1 MTSATTSVLSSSK
14 RHDIF
19 DGMKLSMKTTT
30 RLLIFVL
37 GAALVAACSSKVSTT
52 GGSSSGKYS
61 EDLSILRPK
70 VQLPSDTG
78 KQATSTGNTGG
89 NNTVYLEPRHTVNA
103 QLDAVLDSIDRI
115 NLANGTVD
123 GFTIQLYSGKQ
134 QEEALNVK
142 KQIAQAMP
150 EMEADILF
158 SQPNFRVRAGKYIS
172 RMEAQKDYLAVK
184 RLFPNAILIPER
196 IPIK

>member
-1 MTSATTSVLSSSK
+1 MNDMIRAAAFMLAVVLIAS
-14 RHDIF
+14 
-19 DGMKLSMKTTT
+19 
-30 RLLIFVL
+30 
-37 GAALVAACSSKVSTT
+37 CSSKVSTPT
-52 GGSSSGKYS
+52 GSSSSGGYS
-61 EDLSILRPK
+61 EDLSVLRPK
-70 VQLPSDTG
+70 VTLPTDTN
-78 KQATSTGNTGG
+78 KATTTTSAG
-89 NNTVYLEPRHTVNA
+89 NNSTVYLEPRHTVNA

-115 NLANGTVD
+115 NLANGMVD

-150 EMEADILF
+150 ELSADIQF
-158 SQPNFRVRAGKYIS
+158 SQPNFRVRAGKYIN
-172 RMEAQKDYLAVK
+172 RLEAQKDYMAVK

>member
-1 MTSATTSVLSSSK
+1 MELRMNYMIRKYSFILAVVV
-14 RHDIF
+14 
-19 DGMKLSMKTTT
+19 M
-30 RLLIFVL
+30 
-37 GAALVAACSSKVSTT
+37 AACSSKVSTT
-52 GGSSSGKYS
+52 TTSSSSGGYS

-70 VQLPSDTG
+70 TTVPTDTN
-78 KQATSTGNTGG
+78 KLSTTNTTGNNT
-89 NNTVYLEPRHTVNA
+89 NTVYLEPRHTVNA

-115 NLANGTVD
+115 NLANGMVD

-150 EMEADILF
+150 ELSADIQF
-158 SQPNFRVRAGKYIS
+158 SQPNFRVRAGKYIN
-172 RMEAQKDYLAVK
+172 RLEAQKDYMMVK

-196 IPIK
+196 IPIR

>member
-1 MTSATTSVLSSSK
+1 
-14 RHDIF
+14 
-19 DGMKLSMKTTT
+19 MKFLKIEFTMNHTI
-30 RLLIFVL
+30 RLFAFVL
-37 GAALVAACSSKVSTT
+37 ALALMASCSSTVSTSST
-52 GGSSSGKYS
+52 SSSSSGSYS

-70 VQLPSDTG
+70 TTLPSDTNKVAG
-78 KQATSTGNTGG
+78 TLNNATGN
-89 NNTVYLEPRHTVNA
+89 NSAVYLEPRHTVNA

-115 NLANGTVD
+115 NLAHGLVD

-150 EMEADILF
+150 DISADIQF
-158 SQPNFRVRAGKYIS
+158 SQPNFRVRAGKYIN
-172 RMEAQKDYLAVK
+172 RLEAQKDYMMVK

>member
-1 MTSATTSVLSSSK
+1 
-14 RHDIF
+14 
-19 DGMKLSMKTTT
+19 MKTLT

-37 GAALVAACSSKVSTT
+37 AAGVMVACSSKVATT
-52 GGSSSGKYS
+52 GSSSASGKYS

-70 VQLPSDTG
+70 VQAPSDTG
-78 KQATSTGNTGG
+78 KLSTSTGNASA
-89 NNTVYLEPRHTVNA
+89 NANTVYLEPRHTVNA

-158 SQPNFRVRAGKYIS
+158 SQPNFRVRAGKYIN
-172 RMEAQKDYLAVK
+172 RLEAQKDYLAVK

-196 IPIK
+196 IPIR

>member
-1 MTSATTSVLSSSK
+1 ME
-14 RHDIF
+14 
-19 DGMKLSMKTTT
+19 LSMKYMIRGFAFILT
-30 RLLIFVL
+30 V
-37 GAALVAACSSKVSTT
+37 VVMAACSSTVSTT
-52 GGSSSGKYS
+52 TSSSSGGYS

-70 VQLPSDTG
+70 TTLPSDTNKVSG
-78 KQATSTGNTGG
+78 TNSTGH

-115 NLANGTVD
+115 NLANGMVD

-150 EMEADILF
+150 DMNADIQF
-158 SQPNFRVRAGKYIS
+158 SQPNFRVRAGKYIN
-172 RMEAQKDYLAVK
+172 RLEAQKDYMMVK

-196 IPIK
+196 ISIK

>member
-1 MTSATTSVLSSSK
+1 
-14 RHDIF
+14 
-19 DGMKLSMKTTT
+19 MKLRMKTMM

-37 GAALVAACSSKVSTT
+37 AAVAMAACSSKVSTT
-52 GGSSSGKYS
+52 GSASNSGKYS

-70 VQLPSDTG
+70 IQISSDTG
-78 KQATSTGNTGG
+78 KLNTSRNNTG

-115 NLANGTVD
+115 NLANGVVD

-134 QEEALNVK
+134 QDEALNVK

-150 EMEADILF
+150 EIDADILF
-158 SQPNFRVRAGKYIS
+158 SQPNFRVRAGKYIN
-172 RMEAQKDYLAVK
+172 RLDAQKDYMMVK
-184 RLFPNAILIPER
+184 KLFPNAILIPER
-196 IPIK
+196 IPIR

>member
-1 MTSATTSVLSSSK
+1 ME
-14 RHDIF
+14 I
-19 DGMKLSMKTTT
+19 MKKTTT
-30 RLLIFVL
+30 YVLL
-37 GAALVAACSSKVSTT
+37 LVAVAATIASCSSTVTT
-52 GGSSSGKYS
+52 TPNANAGKYS

-70 VQLPSDTG
+70 IDLPADTG
-78 KQATSTGNTGG
+78 KQAGGVTSNA
-89 NNTVYLEPRHTVNA
+89 NANSVYLEPRHTVNA

-115 NLANGTVD
+115 NLANGMTD

-134 QEEALNVK
+134 QDEALSVK
-142 KQIAQAMP
+142 KQVSQAMP
-150 EMEADILF
+150 TLDADVQF

-172 RMEAQKDYLAVK
+172 RAEAQKDYMAVK

>member
-1 MTSATTSVLSSSK
+1 
-14 RHDIF
+14 
-19 DGMKLSMKTTT
+19 MKTMM

-37 GAALVAACSSKVSTT
+37 AVVVIAACSSTVSTT
-52 GGSSSGKYS
+52 GSSSTSGKYS
-61 EDLSILRPK
+61 EDLSIVRPK
-70 VQLPSDTG
+70 IQAPSDTG
-78 KQATSTGNTGG
+78 KLNTSTENTGG

-115 NLANGTVD
+115 NLANGMVD

-134 QEEALNVK
+134 QDEALNVK

-150 EMEADILF
+150 EIDADILF

-172 RMEAQKDYLAVK
+172 RLEAQKDYIAVK

-196 IPIK
+196 IPIR

>member
-1 MTSATTSVLSSSK
+1 MYHHQV
-14 RHDIF
+14 RHEILKMEL
-19 DGMKLSMKTTT
+19 MKKTIT
-30 RLLIFVL
+30 RLLLMIVV
-37 GAALVAACSSKVSTT
+37 VATIASCSSTVKTSSTS
-52 GGSSSGKYS
+52 GSGKYS

-70 VQLPSDTG
+70 VDLPADTA
-78 KQATSTGNTGG
+78 KQGG
-89 NNTVYLEPRHTVNA
+89 TTASANINNVYLEPRHTVNA

-115 NLANGTVD
+115 NLANGMTD

-134 QEEALNVK
+134 QDEALNVK
-142 KQIAQAMP
+142 KQVSQAMP
-150 EMEADILF
+150 TLDADVQF

-172 RMEAQKDYLAVK
+172 RAEAQKDYMAVK